1 MNYKEAIDFLY
12 AQAPMFQQ
20 VGKAGYKTGL
30 ENTEFLDKYF
40 GFPHRK
46 YRTIHVGGTNGKG
59 SVSHLLAAVL
69 QSAGYKVGLYTSPHL
84 KDFRERIRVN
94 GKMIS
99 KQKVSAFIAKNQQL
113 IIEISPSFFE
123 ITTALAFKYF
133 EEQDVDFAV
142 IEVGLGGRLDCTN
155 IISPI
160 LSIIT
165 NISLDHTDLLGD
177 SLEKIAAE
185 KAGIIKPQTPVII
198 GETHPKTKNIF
209 IEKAKENFSEIVF
222 ADKDN
227 LPQRAQRIRKDINNK
242 PFALFAKNL
251 CVPCVK
257 KMPNCELK
265 GIYQQ
270 KNIKTLLVAV
280 EKLREME
287 VKISA
292 KSLKNG
298 LENVTELT
306 GLQGRW
312 QIIGKNPTII
322 CDTGHNE
329 SGISQIVEQLNA
341 QKFNKLHVVFGV
353 VNDKKIDYVLALLPK
368 NSVYYFTKAQIP
380 RALDEK
386 LLQKQAA
393 TFGLFGNTYF
403 SVKQAL
409 NAAKK
414 AASKDDFIFVGGST
428 FVVAEVL

>member
-1 MNYKEAIDFLY
+1 MTCKFAIDFLY

-59 SVSHLLAAVL
+59 SVSHLLAAIL

-84 KDFRERIRVN
+84 KDFRERICIN

-99 KQKVSAFIAKNQQL
+99 KRKTAHFITKNQQL
-113 IIEISPSFFE
+113 IEKISPSFFE

-133 EEQDVDFAV
+133 AEQNVDFAIV
-142 IEVGLGGRLDCTN
+142 EVGLGGRLDCTN

-165 NISLDHTDLLGD
+165 NISLDHTDILGD

-185 KAGIIKPQTPVII
+185 KAGIIKPKTSIII
-198 GETHPKTKNIF
+198 GETHSKTQNIF
-209 IEKAKENFSEIVF
+209 IERAKENSSEIIF
-222 ADKDN
+222 ADKKFEN
-227 LPQRAQRIRKDINNK
+227 
-242 PFALFAKNL
+242 
-251 CVPCVK
+251 VK
-257 KMPNCELK
+257 LPNCELK
-265 GIYQQ
+265 GICQQ
-270 KNIKTLLVAV
+270 KNIKTVLVAV
-280 EKLREME
+280 EKLREIGI
-287 VKISA
+287 KISA

-298 LENVTELT
+298 LENVVELT
-306 GLQGRW
+306 NLQGRW
-312 QIIGKNPTII
+312 QVLSKKPTII

-341 QKFNKLHVVFGV
+341 QKFNKLHIVFGM
-353 VNDKKIDYVLALLPK
+353 VNDKEINSVLALLPK
-368 NSVYYFTKAQIP
+368 SAVYYFTKAQIP
-380 RALDEK
+380 RALDENF
-386 LLQKQAA
+386 LQQQAA
-393 TFGLFGNTYF
+393 SFGLFGNTYF
-403 SVKQAL
+403 SVKQAFT
-409 NAAKK
+409 AAKK

-428 FVVAEVL
+428 FIVSEVL